1 MKHTINLNH
10 LNFPLQTNCPR
21 STRRDDF
28 LHGKDKLVNL
38 KLRVFFLSYL
48 ETGRFFRNLKVN
60 LSKIIG
66 IDGFG
71 LLPRV

>member
-38 KLRVFFLSYL
+38 KLRVFFYL
-48 ETGRFFRNLKVN
+48 TLKR
-60 LSKIIG
+60 SDFSEI
-66 IDGFG
+66 
-71 LLPRV
+71 